1 MAIDACLRGWNLR
14 MGRFVH
20 RCMTIFAVHFQLTR
34 MERVAKRNGLQGSV
48 ACVQGLGT
56 RYSQEQDTRITASG
70 EDQDPEE
77 GQELVGPS
85 GEEKSLGHRS
95 LATSNWD
102 ECGTIR

>member
-1 MAIDACLRGWNLR
+1 MRGFVYGSMAIL
-14 MGRFVH
+14 
-20 RCMTIFAVHFQLTR
+20 AVHFEFTR
-34 MERVAKRNGLQGSV
+34 VERVAKRDRLQRSV
-48 ACVQGLGT
+48 ARVQCLGT
-56 RYSQEQDTRITASG
+56 CYSQEQDARVGASG